1 MKTLKLLV
9 GVSVIAGVA
18 FSAPGTAAAITGN
31 NPRATPAR
39 RSCRGIAWHTL
50 RDGTQYCPSTHS
62 MLSDVGW
69 VKLTWSS
76 WGGPIANGR
85 GYEDH
90 RNYTPDGIR
99 FEELTPIGIRLSGPK
114 QCSRRLRIYSW
125 ITVTYYEASEGRNAG
140 RESRHIPCNGE
151 TGGGNG

>member
-9 GVSVIAGVA
+9 GVSLIAA
-18 FSAPGTAAAITGN
+18 AALSAPGTAAAIEGK
-31 NPRATPAR
+31 PRATPAR

-50 RDGTQYCPSTHS
+50 RDGTQYCPSTHGV
-62 MLSDVGW
+62 LADVQW

-76 WGGPIANGR
+76 WGGPVANGR
-85 GYEDH
+85 GYQAHDIFP
-90 RNYTPDGIR
+90 NGILE
-99 FEELTPIGIRLSGPK
+99 EELTPIGIRLSGPK
-114 QCSRRLRIYSW
+114 QCPRRRRIYSW
-125 ITVTYYEASEGRNAG
+125 ITVTYYAESEINMAG